1 MRGLI
6 RYGAPGIAL
15 VAGAAVLWTWR
26 AERPAA
32 THPELSPPPAALAT
46 PAVAPT
52 RVKSGASATLAL
64 STATPSPAATAPE
77 PVAARPAASFDVV
90 RVDPQ
95 GNTVIAGRAEPNAD
109 VVVLDGDTVIGRT
122 TANKQG
128 EWVILPASALPP
140 GPHTLRLDAPIASNP
155 SAPAASDGISI
166 IVPAPGSTMVAGLS
180 VAGTPATVPGPTAAA
195 LAAGP
200 GTVEAA
206 QVTLAEGKVGQDRF
220 AQSKPAQDQVVRD
233 KSLTVQPGNS
243 LWRIARRS
251 YGAGGRYAII
261 YSANRDRIGDPDLI
275 YPGQIFTLPAAN

>member
-1 MRGLI
+1 
-6 RYGAPGIAL
+6 
-15 VAGAAVLWTWR
+15 
-26 AERPAA
+26 
-32 THPELSPPPAALAT
+32 
-46 PAVAPT
+46 
-52 RVKSGASATLAL
+52 
-64 STATPSPAATAPE
+64 
-77 PVAARPAASFDVV
+77 VAARPAASFDVV

-180 VAGTPATVPGPTAAA
+180 VAGTPATVPGPTDAA